1 MAAQQTD
8 VLSSALQAASGL
20 VVTCDT
26 SQNIGRTRVRGIYYN
41 APAGGGAGKF
51 YLREGSSTGQVRFV
65 IQPSEAASGLLW
77 LPGEGIL
84 FQTTP
89 YAVITGTFNVTLFYG

>member
-8 VLSSALQAASGL
+8 VLSTALQSINGL
-20 VVTCDT
+20 VKTAET
-26 SQNIGRTRVRGIYYN
+26 SENIGRTRIRGVYYN
-41 APAGGGAGKF
+41 APSGGGVGAFK
-51 YLREGSSTGQVRFV
+51 LREGSVTGQIRFA

-89 YAVITGTFNVTLFYG
+89 YAVFTGSLIFTLFYG